1 MVWFSSGKIKSQNR
15 SKTKTHGYFIN
26 ILLTYTNYHHPVRKY
41 CRNYANDLRTS
52 ILHVS
57 YVVLSH
63 RVIVVIVVTCMYF
76 CGRQE
81 DLTNTAMATQSS
93 DNLTRFALSG
103 LSNMCGGAGEI
114 SLFCDCHDFE
124 INIESMSE
132 LLFIGM
138 KAIVIFG
145 KL

>member
-1 MVWFSSGKIKSQNR
+1 M
-15 SKTKTHGYFIN
+15 
-26 ILLTYTNYHHPVRKY
+26 
-41 CRNYANDLRTS
+41 
-52 ILHVS
+52 
-57 YVVLSH
+57 LSH
-63 RVIVVIVVTCMYF
+63 RVIVVIVVTCMCF

-114 SLFCDCHDFE
+114 SLFCDCYDFE
-124 INIESMSE
+124 INIEGTSE

-138 KAIVIFG
+138 KAIIIFG
-145 KL
+145 KS